1 MPASITRMSS
11 ELSSSSELEAVRER
25 VDGALKSLAD
35 LFSAAARPLPTQ
47 TGNGTYLEDDPPDI
61 MDRIQADI
69 QNLSHLGIR
78 DVATLLEAQKTYL
91 SGTYMDDKH
100 YLMEGLTS
108 VRLFCI
114 SIIIP

>member
-35 LFSAAARPLPTQ
+35 LFNAAARPLPTE
-47 TGNGTYLEDDPPDI
+47 TGNGTYLEDDPPDLI
-61 MDRIQADI
+61 DRIQADI
-69 QNLSHLGIR
+69 QNFSHLGIR

-108 VRLFCI
+108 VSLI
-114 SIIIP
+114 QI

>member
-11 ELSSSSELEAVRER
+11 ELSTSSELEAVRDR

-35 LFSAAARPLPTQ
+35 LLSAAGRPMPTE
-47 TGNGTYLEDDPPDI
+47 TGNGTYLADDPPDLL
-61 MDRIQADI
+61 DRIQADI

-78 DVATLLEAQKTYL
+78 DVSTLLEAQKVYL
-91 SGTYMDDKH
+91 SGTFMDDKH

-108 VRLFCI
+108 VSYFAVR
-114 SIIIP
+114 